1 MPATELPFASNSGD
15 HVATGFL
22 VGGPLGMV
30 AGGALGGTVGGLFGP
45 TRSGMASRSGGDVF
59 LGVDDAGRYQPST
72 MTVLAFRLGA
82 L

>member
-1 MPATELPFASNSGD
+1 
-15 HVATGFL
+15 
-22 VGGPLGMV
+22 MV